1 VKNLKTM
8 ASFDPNDLT
17 NQDRHGKLLGS
28 IGPRP
33 IALVSTVDEFGN
45 NNLSPYSFFNI
56 FSSNPP
62 VVIFSP
68 ARRVR
73 DNTTKDTLHN
83 CMSQK
88 ECVINVVNYDLAQQ
102 VNLSSAEYG
111 SHVDEFLKSGLTPV
125 PSETVAAMRVKES
138 PVSLEC
144 EVRDILHLG
153 EEGGAGNL
161 VLCLIKKIHIADHV
175 LADDGNIDQDAIDL
189 VGRMGRHWWVR
200 ASGDALFKLSPPP
213 IGIGVDQIPEVIR
226 RSTILT
232 GNNLGQLG
240 SVTTLPT
247 SEEVEAMRHQFD
259 VKRILQNFSEGIEL
273 REQLHEMAKE
283 LLDNGQVNEAWRVL
297 LIDKSAR

>member
-1 VKNLKTM
+1 M
-8 ASFDPNDLT
+8 ATFNPDDIT
-17 NQDRHGKLLGS
+17 TKERHMKLLGS

-33 IALVSTVDEFGN
+33 IALVSTVDEYGN

-83 CMSQK
+83 CMVQK
-88 ECVINVVNYDLAQQ
+88 ECVVNVVSYDVAQQ
-102 VNLSSAEYG
+102 VNLSSAEYD
-111 SHVDEFLKSGLTPV
+111 SSVDEFVKSGLTQV
-125 PSETVAAMRVKES
+125 DSEVVKAKRVKES

-144 EVRDILHLG
+144 EVRDIFHLG

-161 VLCLIKKIHIADHV
+161 VMCLIKRIHIADRV
-175 LADDGNIDQDAIDL
+175 LAEDGGIDQEEIDL

-213 IGIGVDQIPEVIR
+213 VGIGVDQIPDIIR

-240 SVTTLPT
+240 SVTVLPT
-247 SEEVEAMRHQFD
+247 DAEVEAMKNGFD
-259 VKRILQNFSEGIEL
+259 VRRILQNFADGIEL

-283 LLDNGQVNEAWRVL
+283 LLDNDQVHEAWKVL

>member
-1 VKNLKTM
+1 M
-8 ASFDPNDLT
+8 ATFNPDDIT
-17 NQDRHGKLLGS
+17 TKERHMKLLGA

-33 IALVSTVDEFGN
+33 IALVSTVDEHGN

-83 CMSQK
+83 CMVQK
-88 ECVINVVNYDLAQQ
+88 ECVVNVVSYGVAQQ
-102 VNLSSAEYG
+102 VNLSSAEYD
-111 SHVDEFLKSGLTPV
+111 SSVDEFVKSGLTPLD
-125 PSETVAAMRVKES
+125 SEVVQAKRVKES

-161 VLCLIKKIHIADHV
+161 VMCLIKRIHIADRV
-175 LADDGNIDQDAIDL
+175 LADDGGIDQEEIDL

-213 IGIGVDQIPEVIR
+213 VGIGVDQIPGVIR

-240 SVTTLPT
+240 SVTVLPT
-247 SEEVEAMRHQFD
+247 DE
-259 VKRILQNFSEGIEL
+259 
-273 REQLHEMAKE
+273 
-283 LLDNGQVNEAWRVL
+283 
-297 LIDKSAR
+297 